1 MSESDL
7 RARSFT
13 FLPCSLL
20 MFSFLKNSFFQL
32 TASPYLNFSTFLR
45 PVHKPGS
52 SKEGHPEGC
61 TSFSNV
67 VLSSSCSSALFPQYF
82 HVMSPLLPTNKL
94 PRAATYMEGGL
105 NIQAI
110 NKIPAYSAREKQGFP
125 PGAIA
130 RCCKTAAVSSL
141 QTCKW
146 GAFLTF
152 PKPRK

>member
-7 RARSFT
+7 RVRSFT

-20 MFSFLKNSFFQL
+20 MFSFLKKLFFQL
-32 TASPYLNFSTFLR
+32 AASPYLNFSTFLQ
-45 PVHKPGS
+45 PVHKPES
-52 SKEGHPEGC
+52 SEEGHPEGC
-61 TSFSNV
+61 SSFFNV
-67 VLSSSCSSALFPQYF
+67 VLSSSCSAALFPQYF

-94 PRAATYMEGGL
+94 PRAATYVERGL

-110 NKIPAYSAREKQGFP
+110 NKTLAYSARGKQGFP
-125 PGAIA
+125 TGAIA
-130 RCCKTAAVSSL
+130 RCCRTAAVSSL

-152 PKPRK
+152 PKP